1 MGGVIVTKEDYPDI
15 YQELFDLGKRLD
27 AVLT

>member
-15 YQELFDLGKRLD
+15 YQELFGLGKKLD
-27 AVLT
+27 EAIA